1 MQIIIVFLFVIWY
14 RFSYL
19 MFVITNLPLLRY
31 QDNGSNKFELNVLP
45 RIFELIINSLYSNSS
60 LDELISQT
68 TEKKFVNS
76 WQKKFIYSSYN
87 GSNKF
92 ELNVLP
98 RIFELIINSLY
109 SNSSLDELISQTTEK
124 KFVNSWQKKFIY
136 SSYKW

>member
-1 MQIIIVFLFVIWY
+1 
-14 RFSYL
+14 
-19 MFVITNLPLLRY
+19 LPLLRY

-109 SNSSLDELISQTTEK
+109 SNSTLDELISQTTEK

>member
-45 RIFELIINSLYSNSS
+45 RIFELIINSLYSNST

-109 SNSSLDELISQTTEK
+109 SNSTLDELISQTTEK

>member
-45 RIFELIINSLYSNSS
+45 RIFELIINSLYSNS
-60 LDELISQT
+60 T
-68 TEKKFVNS
+68 
-76 WQKKFIYSSYN
+76 
-87 GSNKF
+87 
-92 ELNVLP
+92 
-98 RIFELIINSLY
+98 
-109 SNSSLDELISQTTEK
+109 LDELISQTTEK

>member
-109 SNSSLDELISQTTEK
+109 SNSTLDELISQTTEK